1 MSEEGAALQY
11 RAVQLQR
18 ILQEIV
24 RRERDASSAVTE
36 ATLAIQAITA
46 IKDGEGSASMISLG
60 LGAMIKANLSETKAV
75 LVQIGR
81 EAVVEMDPDSAINH
95 LESRIAELTTQLKDL
110 ENHRL
115 RVVEDLKGVSAQMDA
130 ASRTEVPAPGK

>member
-24 RRERDASSAVTE
+24 GRERDASSAVTE

>member
-11 RAVQLQR
+11 RAMQLER

-24 RRERDASSAVTE
+24 GRERDASSAVTE